1 MNKQE
6 LRQIIKEEISK
17 ALNENLDGTLS
28 LWNGKWKVSYTTPQG
43 DLRDDSAP
51 ELDPSQVK
59 YAEQNADLIRK
70 NRGMDVKFKLTKDDK
85 AYLLNI

>member
-28 LWNGKWKVSYTTPQG
+28 KWRGKWIVSYSTPEG
-43 DLRDDSAP
+43 DLKNDSAP

-70 NRGMDVKFKLTKDDK
+70 NNGMDVEFKLMNGK

>member
-28 LWNGKWKVSYTTPQG
+28 KWRGKWIVSYSTSEG
-43 DLRDDSAP
+43 DLKSDSAP

-70 NRGMDVKFKLTKDDK
+70 NNGMDVEFKLMNGK

>member
-28 LWNGKWKVSYTTPQG
+28 KWRGKWIVSYSTPEG
-43 DLRDDSAP
+43 DLKSDSAP

-70 NRGMDVKFKLTKDDK
+70 NNGIDVEFKLMNGK